1 MFNSYLG
8 IFRGMNHASGYMR
21 AVYNPKGVS
30 PMLFNTVKVFAVAL
44 CLLAGTSLLI
54 SDGLTGPSGSEKAF
68 AAGLN
73 SAKSDANPV
82 SGSPQYAGKDYRCMQ
97 RSAKADPPP
106 RLSPNFRARGKVRE
120 KKYYPINLRPICPQ
134 GQVAIPSSTKHFK
147 PEDQKGNPLL
157 GNIRDRRTFEKN
169 PAEVIR
175 RSLRPFK
182 QVYWK
187 GRGEL
192 EKHHAVGPMP
202 QAACDGVAWF
212 GSCYYY
218 GTAAFTR
225 QADGGGMTM
234 SIERPAYV
242 SGPDGGHTL
251 NEIAIQGGAGN
262 GNIIELGWNLS
273 SDQYGDSDPHLFVFH
288 WINWGPTCYDGCGW
302 QQYSGTY
309 FPGMNLNQLVGRQV
323 YVGYVFYQ
331 GTWWAWFD
339 NQWLGYFPGSEWGG
353 AYTRSELIQWFGEVS
368 SSNGVPP
375 RTDMGNGRFPADP
388 AAATMFTLCDVDAA
402 AWVCWYRDMQN
413 LGATVPAYYDIARTG
428 FGATRYGG
436 PGE

>member
-1 MFNSYLG
+1 MTTTTWKRFVGVLLVLTG
-8 IFRGMNHASGYMR
+8 I
-21 AVYNPKGVS
+21 V
-30 PMLFNTVKVFAVAL
+30 
-44 CLLAGTSLLI
+44 LAG
-54 SDGLTGPSGSEKAF
+54 GNRLTEKA
-68 AAGLN
+68 
-73 SAKSDANPV
+73 KSETSFGGETIATQTV
-82 SGSPQYAGKDYRCMQ
+82 GRRDYRCVQ
-97 RSAKADPPP
+97 RSATAKPPP
-106 RLSPNFRARGKVRE
+106 RLSPKFRARGKVRE
-120 KKYYPINLRPICPQ
+120 SEYRPVALDPLCQ
-134 GQVAIPSSTKHFK
+134 AGQVAVPSSTKHFK

-157 GNIRDRRTFEKN
+157 GNIRDRRAFERN
-169 PAEVIR
+169 PGQVVR

-187 GRGEL
+187 GRGEV
-192 EKHHAVGPMP
+192 ERNHASLLP

-218 GTAAFTR
+218 ATAAFTR

-242 SGPDGGHTL
+242 RGDAGGHTL
-251 NEIAIQGGAGN
+251 DEIAIQGGEGN
-262 GNIIELGWNLS
+262 GNIVELGWNLS

-288 WINWGPTCYDGCGW
+288 WINWNPTCYDGCGW

-309 FPGMNLNQLVGRQV
+309 FPGMNLSQLVGRQV

-331 GTWWAWFD
+331 GNWWAWFD
-339 NQWLGYFPGSEWGG
+339 NQWLGYFPGTEWGG
-353 AYTRSELIQWFGEVS
+353 NYTRSELIQWFGEVS

-388 AAATMFTLCDVDAA
+388 AAATNFTLCDVDAA
-402 AWVCWYRDMQN
+402 AWVCWYRDQQN

-428 FGATRYGG
+428 FGATRFGG